1 LIKLTLGVDDMKRC
15 KW

>member
-1 LIKLTLGVDDMKRC
+1 LIKLTLGVDDMTRC